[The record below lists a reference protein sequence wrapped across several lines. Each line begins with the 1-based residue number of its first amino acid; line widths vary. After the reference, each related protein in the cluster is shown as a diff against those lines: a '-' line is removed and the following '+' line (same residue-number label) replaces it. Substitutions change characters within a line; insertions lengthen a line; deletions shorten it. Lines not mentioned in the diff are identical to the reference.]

1 MITRARLASLQPVDT
16 TVAQVWRERRTDQ
29 EMIKPR
35 SGVALPAIAT
45 IVPECVKALVA
56 VKLTYRISATLF
68 DETGIRRAARRLH
81 QSVVIPGFRLV
92 NVNFGRGHVV
102 SRAPKAG
109 RTFAGVS
116 ADAEDPSGLTPSLN
130 RTKCRFLVHFVGRK
144 LRVNPANEVQSHK
157 YCRSS

>member
-16 TVAQVWRERRTDQ
+16 TVAQVRRERRTDQ

-56 VKLTYRISATLF
+56 VKLTYRISATRPF

-109 RTFAGVS
+109 ERSQAFQ
-116 ADAEDPSGLTPSLN
+116 LMRNTP
-130 RTKCRFLVHFVGRK
+130 
-144 LRVNPANEVQSHK
+144 QD
-157 YCRSS
+157 